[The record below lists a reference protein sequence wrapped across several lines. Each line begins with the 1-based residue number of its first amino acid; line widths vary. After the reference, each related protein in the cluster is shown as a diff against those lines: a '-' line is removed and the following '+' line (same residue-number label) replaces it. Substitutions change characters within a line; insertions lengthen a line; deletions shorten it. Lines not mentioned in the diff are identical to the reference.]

1 LASLLGVPRIVVYD
15 SVGSTLDVAH
25 DLATAGA
32 PSGTLVLA
40 DTQTAGR
47 GRGGKRWTSEPGVG
61 IWLTLV
67 ERNVDAEIVELL
79 ALRLGLAAAS
89 ALEPFAEHAIK
100 VKWPNDLYVAGGKL
114 AGILV
119 EARWRDAAP
128 EWAAIGLGVN
138 VAPPGGVPNAAG
150 LRRGT
155 ARVEVLRVL
164 IPALRAA
171 LTRRG
176 ALDSHER
183 DMLARRDMSRG
194 RAIERPGVG
203 RVEGIS
209 ERGEL
214 LVRNAEG
221 TVDRYRAGSLVFMG
235 ES

>member
-1 LASLLGVPRIVVYD
+1 VVVYA

-25 DLATAGA
+25 DLAAAGA

-40 DTQTAGR
+40 DMQTAGR
-47 GRGGKRWTSEPGVG
+47 GRGGKHWTSEPGAG
-61 IWLTLV
+61 ISLTLV
-67 ERNVDAEIVELL
+67 ERKVDPEIVELL
-79 ALRLGLAAAS
+79 ALRLGLAAAAS
-89 ALEPFAEHAIK
+89 IDPFTEHAIS
-100 VKWPNDLYVAGGKL
+100 VKWPNDLYTAGRKL

-128 EWAAIGLGVN
+128 EWVAIGMGVN
-138 VAPPGGVPNAAG
+138 VVAPAGVPNAAG

-164 IPALRAA
+164 IPALRSA
-171 LTRRG
+171 LARRG
-176 ALDSHER
+176 SLDPSER
-183 DMLARRDMSRG
+183 DVLARRDMSRG

-209 ERGEL
+209 ELGEL
-214 LVRNAEG
+214 LVRNAQG
-221 TVDRYRAGSLVFMG
+221 TVDRYRAGSLVFME